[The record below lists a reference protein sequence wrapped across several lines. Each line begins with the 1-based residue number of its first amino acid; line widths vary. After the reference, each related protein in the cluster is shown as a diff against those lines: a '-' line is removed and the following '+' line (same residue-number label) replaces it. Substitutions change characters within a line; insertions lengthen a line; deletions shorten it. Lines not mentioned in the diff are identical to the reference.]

1 MYNLIIVGLVGL
13 GALVFTD
20 NILGGVELV
29 SFGAITGFI
38 LVNISVPV
46 YFLMRKGCRGGRAIF
61 NYAVLPL
68 IATAICVYL
77 WFNMA
82 TTAKIIGIIWLAI
95 GIIILAIKTK
105 GFKQLPPEMDIE

>member
-1 MYNLIIVGLVGL
+1 MCRPAVAIF
-13 GALVFTD
+13 FTD

-29 SFGAITGFI
+29 SFGAITGFV

-46 YFLMRKGCRGGRAIF
+46 LFLKKKGERGGKAIL

-68 IATAICVYL
+68 IATAVCVYL

-82 TTAKIIGIIWLAI
+82 ATAKVIGIIWLAI
-95 GIIILAIKTK
+95 GIIILAVKTK
-105 GFKQLPPEMDIE
+105 GFRQLPPEMDIE